1 MTGVNP
7 AAGGLPGAAPNNATL
22 AVGNV
27 KRIWGAQ
34 SAEEVKAPEIAP
46 SSTAAGVS
54 QQASQAAPGVTNQPA
69 SSSKKV
75 APEPSKADRK
85 KQKAAAALFGGISSS
100 KKDSSDDDD
109 DDSEATPTKPE
120 ATQPA

>member
-54 QQASQAAPGVTNQPA
+54 QQAPQAAPGATNQPA